1 MTKQHKHDKKD
12 DEKEK
17 KVNEEVND
25 VIDDQDIIEELDK
38 AIEESK
44 GQTCNIEYEKLKETF
59 SRQQADFD
67 NFKKRVERDRD
78 DMMFY
83 LKSDILKKVLPRIDD
98 LQRIIAITPETERTW
113 TMYDW
118 IVSIEKKLISDLER
132 LWVKH
137 FESKWKKV
145 DPDKHE
151 VMTQIPWK
159 DWIILDEFEKWYM
172 IGDRV
177 LRVAKVVVG
186 QE

>member
-1 MTKQHKHDKKD
+1 MTKQHKHDKKND
-12 DEKEK
+12 DK
-17 KVNEEVND
+17 KVNEEIKDIINET
-25 VIDDQDIIEELDK
+25 DIIEELDE

-44 GQTCNIEYEKLKETF
+44 EKTCNSDYDKLKEAF
-59 SRQQADFD
+59 ARQQADYD
-67 NFKKRVERDRD
+67 NFKKRVERDRE
-78 DMMFY
+78 DMIFY
-83 LKSDILKKVLPRIDD
+83 LKSDVLKKILPRLDD
-98 LQRIIAITPETERTW
+98 LQRIIAGTPEDLRTW
-113 TMYDW
+113 SMYDW
-118 IVSIEKKLISDLER
+118 IVSIEKKLVSDLER

-137 FESKWKKV
+137 FESKWKEV

-159 DWIILDEFEKWYM
+159 NWIILDEFEKWYM

>member
-1 MTKQHKHDKKD
+1 MTKHDKK
-12 DEKEK
+12 EK
-17 KVNEEVND
+17 KHEEKVD
-25 VIDDQDIIEELDK
+25 EQVIEEQSIIEEINE

-44 GQTCNIEYEKLKETF
+44 EKTCNSDYDKLKETF

-67 NFKKRVERDRD
+67 NFKKRVERDRE

-98 LQRIIAITPETERTW
+98 LQRIIAQTPESERTW

-118 IVSIEKKLISDLER
+118 IISIEKKLVSDLER
-132 LWVKH
+132 LWVKY

-172 IGDRV
+172 IGDRI

>member
-1 MTKQHKHDKKD
+1 MTKHDKK
-12 DEKEK
+12 EK
-17 KVNEEVND
+17 KHEEK
-25 VIDDQDIIEELDK
+25 IEEEITKEQDIIEELDE

-44 GQTCNIEYEKLKETF
+44 GQTCNTEYDKLKETF

-67 NFKKRVERDRD
+67 NFKKRVERDRE
-78 DMMFY
+78 DMIFY
-83 LKSDILKKVLPRIDD
+83 LKSDVFKKILPRLDD
-98 LQRIIAITPETERTW
+98 LQRIIAWTPEELRTW
-113 TMYDW
+113 SMYDW
-118 IVSIEKKLISDLER
+118 IVSIEKKLVSDLER
-132 LWVKH
+132 LWVKA
-137 FESKWKKV
+137 FESKWKKI

-159 DWIILDEFEKWYM
+159 NWIILDEFEKWYM